1 MSAMTYSVK
10 AAAAAAALAI
20 GILAAPL
27 AVLAQAQTPGPGG
40 PVPSYAAASRDQ
52 AVRGIVANY
61 DGKYVL
67 QVRDRAGYLDNV
79 RLHQGTIINPTG
91 IPLQN
96 GMRIVVYGY
105 NAGQTFA
112 ANEIDVDAPP
122 VVYAPG
128 PPVHVGLRFGFRGRW

>member
-1 MSAMTYSVK
+1 MTYSVK

-20 GILAAPL
+20 GLASPQTA
-27 AVLAQAQTPGPGG
+27 LAQAPGLGG
-40 PVPSYAAASRDQ
+40 SVPSYAAVAKDQ

-91 IPLQN
+91 LPLQN
-96 GMRIVVYGY
+96 GMRVIVYGY

-112 ANEIDVDAPP
+112 ANEIDVDVPP

-128 PPVHVGLRFGFRGRW
+128 PPVHVGLRFGFWGRW

>member
-1 MSAMTYSVK
+1 MTYSVK

-20 GILAAPL
+20 AALATPLAAS
-27 AVLAQAQTPGPGG
+27 AQSPGRGG
-40 PVPSYAAASRDQ
+40 PIPSYAGASRDQ

-91 IPLQN
+91 LPLRN
-96 GMRIVVYGY
+96 GMRVVVYGY

-128 PPVHVGLRFGFRGRW
+128 PPVHVGLNFGFWGRW

>member
-1 MSAMTYSVK
+1 MAYSVK

-20 GILAAPL
+20 AALATPLAAW
-27 AVLAQAQTPGPGG
+27 AQAPGPGG
-40 PVPSYAAASRDQ
+40 TVPSYAAASKDQ
-52 AVRGIVANY
+52 AVRGIVASY

-91 IPLQN
+91 LPLQN
-96 GMRIVVYGY
+96 GMRVVVYGY

-128 PPVHVGLRFGFRGRW
+128 PPVHVGLRFGFWGRW

>member
-1 MSAMTYSVK
+1 MRCSVK
-10 AAAAAAALAI
+10 AAAAAAILAI
-20 GILAAPL
+20 GSLATPL
-27 AVLAQAQTPGPGG
+27 VSSAQTAGPGG
-40 PVPSYAAASRDQ
+40 VPSYASTAKDQ
-52 AVRGIVANY
+52 SVRGIVTSY

-91 IPLQN
+91 LPLRN
-96 GMRIVVYGY
+96 GMRVNVYGY

-122 VVYAPG
+122 FAYGPGAPVRIG
-128 PPVHVGLRFGFRGRW
+128 VRFGFWGRW

>member
-1 MSAMTYSVK
+1 MRNVMTFSVK
-10 AAAAAAALAI
+10 AAATAAALAI
-20 GILAAPL
+20 ATLATPLAAS
-27 AVLAQAQTPGPGG
+27 AQAAGPGG
-40 PVPSYAAASRDQ
+40 PVPSYAAASKDQ
-52 AVRGIVANY
+52 SVRGIVANY

-91 IPLQN
+91 LPLQN
-96 GMRIVVYGY
+96 GMRVIVYGY

-112 ANEIDVDAPP
+112 ANEVDVDVPP

-128 PPVHVGLRFGFRGRW
+128 PPVHVGLRFGFWGRW

>member
-1 MSAMTYSVK
+1 MTYSVK

-20 GILAAPL
+20 GALTAPL
-27 AVLAQAQTPGPGG
+27 TASAQAGPGG
-40 PVPSYAAASRDQ
+40 SAPSYATASKDQ
-52 AVRGIVANY
+52 TVRGIVASY

-67 QVRDRAGYLDNV
+67 QVRDRAGYVDNV

-91 IPLQN
+91 LPLQN
-96 GMRIVVYGY
+96 GMRVIVYGY

-112 ANEIDVDAPP
+112 ANEIDVDVPP

-128 PPVHVGLRFGFRGRW
+128 PPVHVGLRFGFWGRW

>member
-1 MSAMTYSVK
+1 MKNAMTFSVK

-20 GILAAPL
+20 AALATPPA
-27 AVLAQAQTPGPGG
+27 ASAQARGLGG
-40 PVPSYAAASRDQ
+40 PVPSYAAASNDQ
-52 AVRGIVANY
+52 SVRGVVANY

-91 IPLQN
+91 LPLQN
-96 GMRIVVYGY
+96 GMRVIVYGY
-105 NAGQTFA
+105 NAGRTFA
-112 ANEIDVDAPP
+112 ANEIDVDVPP

-128 PPVHVGLRFGFRGRW
+128 LPVHVGLRFGFWGRW